1 MEIVDGKICIS
12 HAELTG
18 RIITTANLNALVRRN
33 KVKQVQK
40 GGNGRVALYEVDSL
54 PLKWRTEVYRRYP
67 DLKEQ
72 AESKEFVDTVELD
85 GAAFDYYQRYK
96 LSDGRH
102 LPDDKIMEYA
112 NNAAIMNALRVR
124 WEAHVSK
131 RQRSGQRTTMAK
143 EFWARAAAALP
154 RLADRFPHSLP
165 GSPRR
170 LQMKYAEYVR
180 DSYESLISG
189 KFLNGNAG
197 KVLTDEQEGYLATL
211 ISNPNNVQDTVVA
224 KTYNAKAR
232 LLGWEEITAATVGVW
247 REKLQLEA
255 AAGRLGVTNFR
266 NRKSMQVK
274 RSRPTAPFL
283 MCSLDGWL
291 VELLYQKTKTD
302 KKGHNITTYTNRLTI
317 VVVLDPCVDYPMG
330 YAVGDHECPELIKAA
345 LRNAATHSREL
356 TGQMLRYNQVQSDR
370 YAIKTMTDLYAV
382 LGGKVTPAQA
392 HNAKAKPVEP
402 YFKRLNTTY
411 CQLCPNWA
419 GYGVT
424 TDPMRQPN
432 SEALNR
438 RRHSFPDEAGLRAQI
453 DEMMRLERAQKIGK
467 LMEKLENLKPEH
479 RLPMSREMYLLNFGA
494 ETGFKN
500 VLEGCGLRPTI
511 LGVKRDYDCFDL
523 TFRDHASERWTV
535 KYDPEDLHEVLAVN
549 ETGTRRYM
557 LEEKY
562 VQPMAL
568 ADRSEADSRELQRVR
583 DFNKALEAETARRMG
598 DHFAEARRVIERAA
612 ELPIYQTPALGA
624 CLEDRLMLTDSR
636 GQHKDNRSRKRLA
649 AADIGSHTVAEL
661 KVEALE
667 VETVEVPVTR
677 QGDEAGSYDEIS
689 YNIF

>member
-1 MEIVDGKICIS
+1 MEIINGTLCIS

-18 RIITTANLNALVRRN
+18 RIITTANLKALVR
-33 KVKQVQK
+33 KGQVKQVVK
-40 GGNGRVALYEVDSL
+40 GGNGRQAWYAVDSFA
-54 PLKWRTEVYRRYP
+54 LKWRTEVYKRYP
-67 DLKEQ
+67 DAKEQ
-72 AESKEFVDTVELD
+72 AESRVFMDTVEPD
-85 GAAFDYYQRYK
+85 GAAFDFFQSYT

-102 LPDDKIMEYA
+102 LPEDKVLEYA
-112 NNAAIMNALRVR
+112 SNAAIMNAFRAC
-124 WEAHVSK
+124 WDAHVSK
-131 RQRSGQRTTMAK
+131 RQRSGKRTTLAK
-143 EFWARAAAALP
+143 KFWARAAAALP

-170 LQMKYAEYVR
+170 LSMKCAEYVR
-180 DSYESLISG
+180 EGYACFISG
-189 KFLNGNAG
+189 KFQNGNAG
-197 KVLTDEQEGYLATL
+197 KVLTEEQVGYLATL
-211 ISNPNNVQDTVVA
+211 INDPNNVQDTKVA
-224 KTYNAKAR
+224 AAYNAKAR
-232 LLGWEEITAATVGVW
+232 LFGWKKITAAAVGVW

-266 NRKSMQVK
+266 NHKTMQVK

-283 MCSLDGWL
+283 MCSLDGWT
-291 VELLYQKTKTD
+291 VELLYQKTRTD
-302 KKGHNITTYTNRLTI
+302 KKGHNVTTYTNRLTI

-345 LRNAATHSREL
+345 LRNAAVHSREL

-370 YAIKTMTDLYAV
+370 YAISCMKDLYAV
-382 LGGKVTPAQA
+382 LGDKVIPAQA

-402 YFKRLNTTY
+402 YFNHLNTTY
-411 CQLCPNWA
+411 CQLCANWG

-424 TDPMRQPN
+424 TNPKRQPN

-438 RRHSFPDEAGLRAQI
+438 RRHSFPDEAGVRAQI
-453 DEMMRLERAQKIGK
+453 DEMMRLERKQKIGK
-467 LMEKLENLKPEH
+467 LMEKLANLKPEH
-479 RLPMSREMYLLNFGA
+479 TLPMSREMYLLNFGA

-535 KYDPEDLHEVLAVN
+535 RYDPDDLHDVLAVS
-549 ETGTRRYM
+549 EDGTHRYM

-568 ADRSEADSRELQRVR
+568 ADRKPGDAEQLQRVR
-583 DFNKALEAETARRMG
+583 DYNVALEAETGRRLAHHYEG
-598 DHFAEARRVIERAA
+598 AKRTIERTR
-612 ELPIYQTPALGA
+612 ELPIYGTPALGA
-624 CLEDRLMLTDSR
+624 CLEDKLMLTDSR

-649 AADIGSHTVAEL
+649 AADI
-661 KVEALE
+661 EALE
-667 VETVEVPVTR
+667 VETVEIPVTR
-677 QGDEAGSYDEIS
+677 QGDAVEAYQVNDYS
-689 YNIF
+689 IF

>member
-1 MEIVDGKICIS
+1 MEIINGTLCIS

-18 RIITTANLNALVRRN
+18 RIITTANLKALVR
-33 KVKQVQK
+33 KGQVKQVVK
-40 GGNGRVALYEVDSL
+40 GGNGRQAWYAVDSFA
-54 PLKWRTEVYRRYP
+54 LKWRTEVYKRYP
-67 DLKEQ
+67 DAKEQ
-72 AESKEFVDTVELD
+72 AESREFMDTVEPD
-85 GAAFDYYQRYK
+85 GAAFDFFQSYT

-102 LPDDKIMEYA
+102 LPEDKVLEYA
-112 NNAAIMNALRVR
+112 SNAAIMNAFRAC
-124 WEAHVSK
+124 WDAHVSK
-131 RQRSGQRTTMAK
+131 RQRSGKRTTLAK
-143 EFWARAAAALP
+143 EFWTRAAAALP
-154 RLADRFPHSLP
+154 RLADSFPHSLP

-170 LQMKYAEYVR
+170 LSMKCAEYVR
-180 DSYESLISG
+180 EGYACFISG
-189 KFLNGNAG
+189 RFLNGNAG
-197 KVLTDEQEGYLATL
+197 KVLTDEQVGYLATL

-224 KTYNAKAR
+224 KAYNAKAR
-232 LLGWEEITAATVGVW
+232 LLGWKEITAAAVGVW

-266 NRKSMQVK
+266 NHKTMQVK

-283 MCSLDGWL
+283 MCSLDGWT
-291 VELLYQKTKTD
+291 VELLYQKTRTD
-302 KKGHNITTYTNRLTI
+302 KKGHNVTTYTNRLTI

-345 LRNAATHSREL
+345 LRNAAVHSREL

-370 YAIKTMTDLYAV
+370 YAISCMKDLYAI
-382 LGGKVTPAQA
+382 LGDKVIPAQA

-402 YFKRLNTTY
+402 YFNHLNTTY
-411 CQLCPNWA
+411 CQLCANWG

-424 TDPMRQPN
+424 TNPKRQPN

-438 RRHSFPDEAGLRAQI
+438 RRHSFPDEAGVRAQI
-453 DEMMRLERAQKIGK
+453 DEMMRLERKQKIGK
-467 LMEKLENLKPEH
+467 LMEKLANLKPEH
-479 RLPMSREMYLLNFGA
+479 TLPMSREMYLLNFGA

-535 KYDPEDLHEVLAVN
+535 RYDPDDLHDVLAVS
-549 ETGTRRYM
+549 EDGTHRYM

-568 ADRSEADSRELQRVR
+568 ADRKPGDAEQLQRVR
-583 DFNKALEAETARRMG
+583 DYNVALEAETGRRLAHHYEG
-598 DHFAEARRVIERAA
+598 AKRTIERTR
-612 ELPIYQTPALGA
+612 ELPIYGTPALGA
-624 CLEDRLMLTDSR
+624 CLEDKLMLTDSR

-649 AADIGSHTVAEL
+649 AADI
-661 KVEALE
+661 EALE
-667 VETVEVPVTR
+667 VETVEIPVTR
-677 QGDEAGSYDEIS
+677 QGDAVEAYQVNDYS
-689 YNIF
+689 IF